1 VPRGL
6 QWIGMGRG
14 MKKILATDQEIAT
27 LRVLIH
33 RAVLH
38 DGMDVAEAA
47 VMWGHK
53 LKVAEAAGEEPED
66 VVR

>member
-1 VPRGL
+1 
-6 QWIGMGRG
+6 

-53 LKVAEAAGEEPED
+53 LKVAEAAGDEPPPLDKIGAID